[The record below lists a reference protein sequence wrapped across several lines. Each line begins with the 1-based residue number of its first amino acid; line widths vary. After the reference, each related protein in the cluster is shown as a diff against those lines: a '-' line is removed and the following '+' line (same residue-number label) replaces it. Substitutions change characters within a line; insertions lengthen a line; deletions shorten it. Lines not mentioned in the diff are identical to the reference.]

1 VDGEGLSS
9 VETEAVHREV
19 PVESYGIVNTQTP
32 HHRPTRAVDD
42 GQSLTGECLSNLC
55 GNFQVGQGGGFFGG
69 NFSRMAAA
77 EMGGGSGPI
86 SPGELSLTMQLQIT
100 YELR

>member
-1 VDGEGLSS
+1 MDGEGLSS

-55 GNFQVGQGGGFFGG
+55 GNFQVGQGGGFDPGY
-69 NFSRMAAA
+69 SAPDPVQQRL
-77 EMGGGSGPI
+77 SGVHTQPA
-86 SPGELSLTMQLQIT
+86 
-100 YELR
+100 